1 MYDKMED
8 ARKWTTAKG
17 RSGNFPSNK
26 GNPNVNEE
34 NRLADIVLLLRVTL
48 IVCLLIASMSVLDSF
63 IALFAY
69 WAFLTGKMNPAAH
82 PEWYAAFQEIHQ
94 TSARFIAL
102 NVYSLLL
109 WNGVI
114 LGSIWLLRFHAWSRQ
129 MLVGLLGLDMIVTVA
144 LLLWEAW
151 TKTLQIAG
159 PGWFITLNV
168 LQTGAIVVLSHPRV
182 IELTEQLSP
191 QNKHPEQSKENTGG
205 W

>member
-1 MYDKMED
+1 VK
-8 ARKWTTAKG
+8 
-17 RSGNFPSNK
+17 
-26 GNPNVNEE
+26 EE
-34 NRLADIVLLLRVTL
+34 NRQADIVLLLRVTV

-63 IALFAY
+63 IAMFAY

-82 PEWYAAFQEIHQ
+82 PGWYEAFQEIHQ
-94 TSARFIAL
+94 TSGRFIAL

-114 LGSIWLLRFHAWSRQ
+114 LGSIWLLRYHAWSRQ

-151 TKTLQIAG
+151 AKTLKIAG

-168 LQTGAIVVLSHPRV
+168 LQVGAIVVLSHPRV

-191 QNKHPEQSKENTGG
+191 HKKHPEQSKENTGS